1 MGVIQMGVDR
11 YPSLKYARVPVVLVI
26 VRLQSCAA
34 NVLFIKF
41 VKYLGPSSVQLMN
54 FSRQLCIMSA
64 SRDPKHFLVQVAEI
78 YVNRKHR
85 FRVDRF
91 ASFQMQA

>member
-1 MGVIQMGVDR
+1 MGVDR

-78 YVNRKHR
+78 YENRKHR